1 MSSVIAAPELIATA
15 ATDLRNIGS
24 TLSAAH
30 TAAATS
36 TTAMVA
42 AAEDEVSAAIAA
54 VFSVHGQGF
63 QAVGAH
69 AAAFRAQFVQALTA
83 GARSYVSAEAANVA
97 AFTANP
103 AQTIGRDLL
112 GPINAPTLALFG
124 RPLIGNGASAATGIT
139 QAANIL
145 ATDIFGSPPGAPI
158 PATHGAIFTGTPSLA
173 TKYQIGSLFALKDV
187 AGYLP
192 PNLDTQLSRVTGA
205 LFSLEF
211 SNTPP
216 KFLPLLLG
224 ETVQHTT
231 FDGMPVLQI
240 TPAHPSGHYVV
251 ALPGGDYSLEP
262 SFFHWLDYTLM
273 ANQTGATIEV
283 PFYPLVQ
290 QGGTAGVVV
299 PEIAGFL
306 SMEIAQHG
314 APNVSLTGDSS
325 GGNLALAT
333 VEYMVANN
341 ETVPASMV
349 LVSPWL
355 DVTMTNPNIALVHD
369 PLVNSPLIGG
379 LIGGNE
385 PNVGPEWAGNL
396 PENNYLVSPLY
407 GSLKG
412 LPPTSVYAGSLD
424 SLTPDAI
431 VLQQEAATQGAPIS
445 FVFANGE
452 CHDWVYLTPD
462 GFKLL
467 PQIYQELGI

>member
-1 MSSVIAAPELIATA
+1 M
-15 ATDLRNIGS
+15 LRR
-24 TLSAAH
+24 L
-30 TAAATS
+30 
-36 TTAMVA
+36 
-42 AAEDEVSAAIAA
+42 
-54 VFSVHGQGF
+54 
-63 QAVGAH
+63 
-69 AAAFRAQFVQALTA
+69 
-83 GARSYVSAEAANVA
+83 
-97 AFTANP
+97 TANP

>member
-1 MSSVIAAPELIATA
+1 V
-15 ATDLRNIGS
+15 
-24 TLSAAH
+24 
-30 TAAATS
+30 
-36 TTAMVA
+36 
-42 AAEDEVSAAIAA
+42 AA
-54 VFSVHGQGF
+54 VFSAHGQGF
-63 QAVGAH
+63 HALGAQS
-69 AAAFRAQFVQALTA
+69 AAFHAQFVQALSA
-83 GARSYVSAEAANVA
+83 SAVSYVSAE
-97 AFTANP
+97 
-103 AQTIGRDLL
+103 G
-112 GPINAPTLALFG
+112 
-124 RPLIGNGASAATGIT
+124 
-139 QAANIL
+139 QAASKL
-145 ATDIFGSPPGAPI
+145 ATNIFGSPPTLVS
-158 PATHGAIFTGTPSLA
+158 ATQGAIFTGTPSLA
-173 TKYQIGSLFALKDV
+173 TRYQIGFLFALKGL
-187 AGYLP
+187 ATYLP
-192 PNLDTQLSRVTGA
+192 PNLSTQLSRATGA

-224 ETVQHTT
+224 ETIQHTT

-273 ANQTGATIEV
+273 AYQTGATIEV

-290 QGGTAGVVV
+290 QGGTAEVVV
-299 PEIAGFL
+299 PEVASFI

-314 APNVSLTGDSS
+314 APNVSVTGDSS

-369 PLVNSPLIGG
+369 PFVNSPLISG
-379 LIGGNE
+379 LIGNE
-385 PNVGPEWAGNL
+385 PNVPSEWAGNL
-396 PENNYLVSPLY
+396 PETNYLVSPLY

-412 LPPTSVYAGSLD
+412 LPPTTVYAGSLD

-431 VLQQEAATQGAPIS
+431 VLQQEAVTQGAPIT

-462 GFKLL
+462 GFGLL
-467 PQIYQELGI
+467 PQIYRQLGI

>member
-1 MSSVIAAPELIATA
+1 MSSVIAAPELITTA
-15 ATDLRNIGS
+15 ATDLRNAGS

-30 TAAATS
+30 AAAALP

-54 VFSVHGQGF
+54 VFSAHGQGF
-63 QAVGAH
+63 QTLGAQ
-69 AAAFRAQFVQALTA
+69 AAAFHAQFVQALSSGA
-83 GARSYVSAEAANVA
+83 GSYVSAEAANVA

-112 GPINAPTLALFG
+112 GLINAPTLALLG
-124 RPLIGNGASAATGIT
+124 RPLIGNGASGATGIT
-139 QAANIL
+139 QAANML
-145 ATDIFGSPPGAPI
+145 ATDIFGSPPTLI
-158 PATHGAIFTGTPSLA
+158 PATQGAIFTGTPSLA
-173 TKYQIGSLFALKDV
+173 NRIQVGSLFALKDV
-187 AGYLP
+187 PGYLP

-299 PEIAGFL
+299 PEIAGFI

-385 PNVGPEWAGNL
+385 PNVGSEWAGNL
-396 PENNYLVSPLY
+396 PEKNYLVSPLY

-412 LPPTSVYAGSLD
+412 LPPTYVYAGSLD

-462 GFKLL
+462 GFELL

>member
-1 MSSVIAAPELIATA
+1 
-15 ATDLRNIGS
+15 
-24 TLSAAH
+24 
-30 TAAATS
+30 
-36 TTAMVA
+36 MVA

-54 VFSVHGQGF
+54 VFSAHGGGF
-63 QAVGAH
+63 QALGAQ

-97 AFTANP
+97 AFTGNP
-103 AQTIGRDLL
+103 VQTIGRDLL
-112 GPINAPTLALFG
+112 GLINAPTLALTG
-124 RPLIGNGASAATGIT
+124 RPLIGNGASGAAGIT
-139 QAANIL
+139 QAANVI
-145 ATDIFGSPPGAPI
+145 ATNIFGSPPKLI
-158 PATHGAIFTGTPSLA
+158 PATQGAIFTGTPSLA
-173 TKYQIGSLFALKDV
+173 NRIQVGSLVALKDV

-299 PEIAGFL
+299 PEIAGFI
-306 SMEIAQHG
+306 STEIAQHG

-396 PENNYLVSPLY
+396 PEYNYLVSPLY

-462 GFKLL
+462 GFELL
-467 PQIYQELGI
+467 PQIYQELGN

>member
-211 SNTPP
+211 
-216 KFLPLLLG
+216 
-224 ETVQHTT
+224 EQHPAKILAAAA
-231 FDGMPVLQI
+231 GGNG
-240 TPAHPSGHYVV
+240 PAHH
-251 ALPGGDYSLEP
+251 
-262 SFFHWLDYTLM
+262 
-273 ANQTGATIEV
+273 I
-283 PFYPLVQ
+283 
-290 QGGTAGVVV
+290 
-299 PEIAGFL
+299 
-306 SMEIAQHG
+306 
-314 APNVSLTGDSS
+314 
-325 GGNLALAT
+325 
-333 VEYMVANN
+333 
-341 ETVPASMV
+341 
-349 LVSPWL
+349 
-355 DVTMTNPNIALVHD
+355 
-369 PLVNSPLIGG
+369 
-379 LIGGNE
+379 
-385 PNVGPEWAGNL
+385 
-396 PENNYLVSPLY
+396 
-407 GSLKG
+407 
-412 LPPTSVYAGSLD
+412 
-424 SLTPDAI
+424 
-431 VLQQEAATQGAPIS
+431 
-445 FVFANGE
+445 
-452 CHDWVYLTPD
+452 
-462 GFKLL
+462 
-467 PQIYQELGI
+467 

>member
-1 MSSVIAAPELIATA
+1 MSSVIAAPELITTA
-15 ATDLRNIGS
+15 ATDLRNAGS

-30 TAAATS
+30 AAAALP

-54 VFSVHGQGF
+54 VFSAHGQGF
-63 QAVGAH
+63 QTLGAQ
-69 AAAFRAQFVQALTA
+69 AAAFHAQFVQALSSGA
-83 GARSYVSAEAANVA
+83 GSYVSAEAANVA

-112 GPINAPTLALFG
+112 GLINAPTLALLG
-124 RPLIGNGASAATGIT
+124 RPLIGNGASGATGIT
-139 QAANIL
+139 QAANML
-145 ATDIFGSPPGAPI
+145 ATDIFGSPPTLI
-158 PATHGAIFTGTPSLA
+158 PATQGAIFTGTPSLA
-173 TKYQIGSLFALKDV
+173 NRIQVGSLFALKDV

-299 PEIAGFL
+299 PEIAGFI

-385 PNVGPEWAGNL
+385 PNVGSEWAGNL
-396 PENNYLVSPLY
+396 SEKNYLVSPLY

-412 LPPTSVYAGSLD
+412 LPPTYVYAGSLD

-462 GFKLL
+462 GFQLL